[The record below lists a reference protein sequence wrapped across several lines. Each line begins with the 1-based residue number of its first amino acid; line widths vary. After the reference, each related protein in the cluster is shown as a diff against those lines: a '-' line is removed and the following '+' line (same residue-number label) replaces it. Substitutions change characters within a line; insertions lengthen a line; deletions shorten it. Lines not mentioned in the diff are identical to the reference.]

1 MEQKFRF
8 IYKNQKPLLIKA
20 LGFLIILIALLRIRE
35 TPIFSLI
42 MGLFS
47 TGIFVYQRGVDIN
60 FEERKFR
67 YFTSFGPQVYG
78 KWENVDPVEYIS
90 VFAANYSSSVSGIST
105 TKVTSSQ
112 ILIEVNLVKS
122 KKNLVNVFLTK
133 DKDEAFEIALELAK
147 KLSLKIYDA
156 TSRDRKWITTDIS
169 SLAE

>member
-1 MEQKFRF
+1 M
-8 IYKNQKPLLIKA
+8 
-20 LGFLIILIALLRIRE
+20 
-35 TPIFSLI
+35 
-42 MGLFS
+42 
-47 TGIFVYQRGVDIN
+47 
-60 FEERKFR
+60 
-67 YFTSFGPQVYG
+67 
-78 KWENVDPVEYIS
+78 
-90 VFAANYSSSVSGIST
+90 SGIST